1 MKNYKQAGFNRPVS
15 FTIYFKMIKIK
26 NPFTEMGAR
35 HDYNCFGCSPFN
47 EIGLQLEFWENGDEL
62 RATWQPRKSLE
73 GWGNV
78 VHGGIQ
84 AALLDE
90 LAGWI
95 VLIKMKTSGVT
106 SALNVKY
113 IKPVNISKG
122 EITIKG
128 KLVSTDKKLATI
140 SASLFDG
147 DGIECATAEIIYFC
161 LPENIAKAKYHYPGH
176 HAFYDDTNSQQ

>member
-1 MKNYKQAGFNRPVS
+1 
-15 FTIYFKMIKIK
+15 MIKIK

>member
-1 MKNYKQAGFNRPVS
+1 
-15 FTIYFKMIKIK
+15 MIKIK
-26 NPFTEMGAR
+26 NPFTEIDTR

-62 RATWQPRKSLE
+62 LAKWQPRKSLE

-113 IKPVNISKG
+113 LKPVNISKG
-122 EITIKG
+122 EVTVKG
-128 KLVSTDKKLATI
+128 RLISEDKRLVTI

-176 HAFYDDTNSQQ
+176 QAFYDDTNQQQ

>member
-1 MKNYKQAGFNRPVS
+1 MLAK
-15 FTIYFKMIKIK
+15 
-26 NPFTEMGAR
+26 
-35 HDYNCFGCSPFN
+35 
-47 EIGLQLEFWENGDEL
+47 
-62 RATWQPRKSLE
+62 WQPRKSLE

-113 IKPVNISKG
+113 LKPVLISKG
-122 EITIKG
+122 EVTVKG
-128 KLVSTDKKLATI
+128 KLVSIDKKLTTI
-140 SASLFDG
+140 TASLLDG
-147 DGIECATAEIIYFC
+147 EGIECATAEIMYFC

-176 HAFYDDTNSQQ
+176 QAFYHDTNHQQ

>member
-1 MKNYKQAGFNRPVS
+1 
-15 FTIYFKMIKIK
+15 MIKIR

-47 EIGLQLEFWENGDEL
+47 EIGLQLEFWENDDEL
-62 RATWQPRKSLE
+62 IAKWQPRKSLE

-106 SALNVKY
+106 SALNVRY
-113 IKPVNISKG
+113 SKPVNISKG
-122 EITIKG
+122 EVTVRG
-128 KLVSTDKKLATI
+128 KIILQERKLATI
-140 SASLFDG
+140 ATSLFDG
-147 DGIECATAEIIYFC
+147 DGVECATAEVIYFC
-161 LPENIAKAKYHYPGH
+161 FPENIAKAKYHYPGIQ
-176 HAFYDDTNSQQ
+176 AFYQQ

>member
-1 MKNYKQAGFNRPVS
+1 
-15 FTIYFKMIKIK
+15 MIKIK
-26 NPFTEMGAR
+26 NPFIEMGTR
-35 HDYNCFGCSPFN
+35 HNYNCFGCSPFN
-47 EIGLQLEFWENGDEL
+47 EIGLQLEFWENDDEL
-62 RATWQPRKSLE
+62 VAKWQPRKSLE
-73 GWGNV
+73 GWSDV

-113 IKPVNISKG
+113 LKPVNISKG

-128 KLVSTDKKLATI
+128 KIVTADRKNATI
-140 SASLFDG
+140 SAVLSDG
-147 DGIECATAEIIYFC
+147 EGVECATAEIIYYC
-161 LPENIAKAKYHYPGH
+161 LPEMLQK
-176 HAFYDDTNSQQ
+176 

>member
-1 MKNYKQAGFNRPVS
+1 MEQAGFVPACFICKHFDMN
-15 FTIYFKMIKIK
+15 KIR
-26 NPFTEMGAR
+26 NPFIEMGTR

-47 EIGLQLEFWENGDEL
+47 EIGLQLEFWEREEEL
-62 RATWQPRKSLE
+62 IAKWQPRKSLE
-73 GWGNV
+73 GWNNV

-95 VLIKMKTSGVT
+95 ILIKMKTAGVT
-106 SALNVKY
+106 SQMNVRY

-122 EITIKG
+122 EVTVRG
-128 KLVSTDKKLATI
+128 KIVAVDKKLATI

-147 DGIECATAEIIYFC
+147 EGSECAHAEIIYFC
-161 LPENIAKAKYHYPGH
+161 FPENIAKAKYHYPGID
-176 HAFYDDTNSQQ
+176 AFYIK

>member
-1 MKNYKQAGFNRPVS
+1 MTLQTLQKIRY
-15 FTIYFKMIKIK
+15 MIKIK

-176 HAFYDDTNSQQ
+176 HAFYDDRNRQQ